1 MPKLLSNNWLPALP
15 SHERL
20 KFHGFKEGMHA

>member
-1 MPKLLSNNWLPALP
+1 MSKLLSTYWPPALP
-15 SHERL
+15 SEERL